1 MRPKESFM
9 DDFDQLKYMVLQ
21 QLNRCVVCHR
31 EYEVTDITSIQRKPG
46 VWTLMVECEQCHS
59 RNYIAAVT
67 ADGTAEDAMIEVQ
80 SLTSQA
86 LREASLRTLGAGDID
101 TETDREQGE
110 PVSAADVVDMHEFLK
125 DFDGDFERLFR
136 SS

>member
-1 MRPKESFM
+1 ME
-9 DDFDQLKYMVLQ
+9 DFDQIKHMVLQ

-31 EYEVTDITSIQRKPG
+31 EYEVSDITSVQRKPG

-67 ADGTAEDAMIEVQ
+67 QDGNPEEAMFEVR
-80 SLTSQA
+80 SLTERAMQDT
-86 LREASLRTLGAGDID
+86 SLRNVDSD
-101 TETDREQGE
+101 DVTETQDAEVGD
-110 PVSAADVVDMHEFLK
+110 PVSAGDVLEMHDFLK

-136 SS
+136 SG

>member
-1 MRPKESFM
+1 ME
-9 DDFDQLKYMVLQ
+9 DFDQIKHMVLQ

-31 EYEVTDITSIQRKPG
+31 DYEITDITSVQRKPG

-67 ADGTAEDAMIEVQ
+67 AEGNAEDAMLEVR
-80 SLTSQA
+80 SLTQRA
-86 LREASLRTLGAGDID
+86 MGREGRSTDDEDEAVISEAPATGDPI
-101 TETDREQGE
+101 TPG
-110 PVSAADVVDMHEFLK
+110 DVVDMHDFLR
-125 DFDGDFERLFR
+125 DFDGDFSALFR

>member
-1 MRPKESFM
+1 ME
-9 DDFDQLKYMVLQ
+9 DFDQIKQMVLQ

-31 EYEVTDITSIQRKPG
+31 EYEVSDITSVQRKPG
-46 VWTLMVECEQCHS
+46 VWTLMVECEQCRS

-67 ADGTAEDAMIEVQ
+67 QDGNPEEAIFEVR
-80 SLTSQA
+80 SLTERA
-86 LREASLRTLGAGDID
+86 MNDDAFHTHEGETGAKEGMPES
-101 TETDREQGE
+101 TE
-110 PVSAADVVDMHEFLK
+110 PVSAVDVLEMHDFLQ

>member
-1 MRPKESFM
+1 ME
-9 DDFDQLKYMVLQ
+9 DFDQIKHMVLQ

-31 EYEVTDITSIQRKPG
+31 EYEISDISSVQRKPG
-46 VWTLMVECEQCHS
+46 VWTLMVECEQCRS

-67 ADGTAEDAMIEVQ
+67 QDGNAEDAMFEVR
-80 SLTSQA
+80 SLTERAMQDSMNPA
-86 LREASLRTLGAGDID
+86 TVEEDNDISEAPETGD
-101 TETDREQGE
+101 
-110 PVSAADVVDMHEFLK
+110 PVTAVDVLEMHDFLK

>member
-1 MRPKESFM
+1 ME
-9 DDFDQLKYMVLQ
+9 DFDQIKHMVLQ

-31 EYEVTDITSIQRKPG
+31 EYEMGDITSVQRKPG

-67 ADGTAEDAMIEVQ
+67 AEGNAEDAMLEVR
-80 SLTSQA
+80 SLTQRA
-86 LREASLRTLGAGDID
+86 MRGDGRLTDDDVEEVEA
-101 TETDREQGE
+101 E
-110 PVSAADVVDMHEFLK
+110 PVAPAKPVTAGDVVDMHDFLQ
-125 DFDGDFERLFR
+125 DFDGDFSALFR

>member
-1 MRPKESFM
+1 ME
-9 DDFDQLKYMVLQ
+9 DFDHIKHLVLQ

-31 EYEVTDITSIQRKPG
+31 EYEISDITSVQRKPG

-67 ADGTAEDAMIEVQ
+67 QEGNPEDAMLEVR
-80 SLTSQA
+80 SLTRQA
-86 LREASLRTLGAGDID
+86 LSEVTGGRTESTEEAESDVPGQGD
-101 TETDREQGE
+101 
-110 PVSAADVVDMHEFLK
+110 PVTASDVVDMHEFLK
-125 DFDGDFERLFR
+125 EFDGNFERLFR

>member
-1 MRPKESFM
+1 ME
-9 DDFDQLKYMVLQ
+9 DFDQLKHLVLQ

-31 EYEVTDITSIQRKPG
+31 EYEISDITSVQRKPG

-67 ADGTAEDAMIEVQ
+67 QDGNAEEAMFEVR
-80 SLTSQA
+80 SLTEQA
-86 LREASLRTLGAGDID
+86 LQDANSRSSTTSDAVEPERAMSN
-101 TETDREQGE
+101 E
-110 PVSAADVVDMHEFLK
+110 PVSASDVLDMHDFLK

-136 SS
+136 TG

>member
-1 MRPKESFM
+1 ME
-9 DDFDQLKYMVLQ
+9 DFDQIKHMVLQ

-31 EYEVTDITSIQRKPG
+31 EYEVSDITSVQRKPG

-67 ADGTAEDAMIEVQ
+67 QDGNPEEAMFEVR
-80 SLTSQA
+80 SLTERAMQDT
-86 LREASLRTLGAGDID
+86 SLRNVDND
-101 TETDREQGE
+101 DVTETQDAEVGD
-110 PVSAADVVDMHEFLK
+110 PVSAGDVLEMHDFLK

-136 SS
+136 SG

>member
-1 MRPKESFM
+1 ME
-9 DDFDQLKYMVLQ
+9 DFDQIKHMVLQ

-31 EYEVTDITSIQRKPG
+31 EYEVSDITSVQRKPG

-67 ADGTAEDAMIEVQ
+67 QDGNPEEAMFEVR
-80 SLTSQA
+80 SLTERAMQDT
-86 LREASLRTLGAGDID
+86 SLRNVDSDDA
-101 TETDREQGE
+101 TETEAPVVGD
-110 PVSAADVVDMHEFLK
+110 PVSAVDVLEMHDFLQ

-136 SS
+136 SG

>member
-1 MRPKESFM
+1 ME
-9 DDFDQLKYMVLQ
+9 DFDQIKHMVLQ

-31 EYEVTDITSIQRKPG
+31 EYEVTDISSVQRKPG

-67 ADGTAEDAMIEVQ
+67 QDGNPEEAIFEVR
-80 SLTSQA
+80 SLTERAMQD
-86 LREASLRTLGAGDID
+86 ASLHNVDNDEMSEAAVQKG
-101 TETDREQGE
+101 GE
-110 PVSAADVVDMHEFLK
+110 PVSAVDVLEMHDFLQ

-136 SS
+136 TG

>member
-1 MRPKESFM
+1 ME
-9 DDFDQLKYMVLQ
+9 DFDQLKHLVLQ

-31 EYEVTDITSIQRKPG
+31 EYEISDITSVQRKPG

-67 ADGTAEDAMIEVQ
+67 QDGNAEEAMFEVR
-80 SLTSQA
+80 SLTEQA
-86 LREASLRTLGAGDID
+86 LQDANSRSFTSSDAVEPERAMSN
-101 TETDREQGE
+101 E
-110 PVSAADVVDMHEFLK
+110 PVSASDVLDMHDFLK

-136 SS
+136 TG